1 MTAAKI
7 IDEIKH
13 LPRDEQAV
21 VIDFVREL
29 EQSQQMS
36 GKQLAELAERMV
48 YSSDPAEVQR
58 LKEEIT
64 RGFYGEKH
72 A

>member
-13 LPRDEQAV
+13 LPDDEQAV
-21 VIDFVREL
+21 VIEFVREL
-29 EQSQQMS
+29 DQSRQLS
-36 GKQLAELAERMV
+36 GSQLAELAERMV
-48 YSSDPAEVQR
+48 SSSDPVEIQQ

>member
-7 IDEIKH
+7 IEQIRH
-13 LPRDEQAV
+13 LPREEQAA
-21 VIDFVREL
+21 VIEFVREL
-29 EQSQQMS
+29 DQSRQLS
-36 GKQLAELAERMV
+36 GKELAELAERMV
-48 YSSDPAEVQR
+48 YSKDPVEVEQ

-64 RGFYGEKH
+64 RGFYGRKN

>member
-1 MTAAKI
+1 VTAAKI

-13 LPRDEQAV
+13 LPRDEKAV
-21 VIDFVREL
+21 VVDFVREL
-29 EQSQQMS
+29 EQSQQTS

-48 YSSDPAEVQR
+48 YSSDPAEVER

>member
-7 IDEIKH
+7 IDEIKL

>member
-36 GKQLAELAERMV
+36 GKQLAELDERMV